1 MQGCCTISRGC
12 DGASWEHL
20 PIAKGGHDVARGAFQ
35 IVGRDHYWARY
46 TFHLLVCSS
55 HDVTRDTYLLVG
67 GGYEMACNTC
77 LLDRDSY
84 LLVRGSQKQVG
95 AVDLVG
101 VVLRMPTGWSTISTG
116 TYYFTDIFGSD
127 KFKANSLILKKLL
140 PTWVSWIVPPACWC
154 SCRWSGRHRPGR
166 ASRGSGTLHKQQT
179 ALHRGQQEVMSVM

>member
-1 MQGCCTISRGC
+1 MYLLEIACFLSVIWGKLLQGCCTISRGC
-12 DGASWEHL
+12 DGASWKHL
-20 PIAKGGHDVARGAFQ
+20 PFAKGGHDVARDAFQ

-95 AVDLVG
+95 AVYLVG

-116 TYYFTDIFGSD
+116 TYSFTDIFGSD
-127 KFKANSLILKKLL
+127 KIKS
-140 PTWVSWIVPPACWC
+140 
-154 SCRWSGRHRPGR
+154 
-166 ASRGSGTLHKQQT
+166 
-179 ALHRGQQEVMSVM
+179 